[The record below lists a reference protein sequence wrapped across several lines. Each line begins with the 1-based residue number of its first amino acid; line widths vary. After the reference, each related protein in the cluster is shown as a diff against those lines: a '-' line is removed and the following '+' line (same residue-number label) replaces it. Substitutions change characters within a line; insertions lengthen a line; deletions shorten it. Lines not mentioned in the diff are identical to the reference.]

1 MLGSGIIT
9 CSKRCQTHG
18 VSQNGQE
25 WQSHVSESEET
36 RAKMPEAITFKK
48 SKTRA
53 FLVVQWLRVLLLVQ
67 GTLEDPTGHRATKP
81 VRHSYWACSLEPTS
95 CHYQAQVLQSSRS
108 QQEKPPQWEA
118 HTPQLSNSP
127 LAATRESPHTATKTQ
142 HSPKAEQNEKP
153 SSWWGGCTERL

>member
-36 RAKMPEAITFKK
+36 TAKMPEAITFKK

-53 FLVVQWLRVLLLVQ
+53 FLVVQWLRVLQLVQ
-67 GTLEDPTGHRATKP
+67 GTLGDPTGRRAAKP
-81 VRHSYWACSLEPTS
+81 VRHSY
-95 CHYQAQVLQSSRS
+95 
-108 QQEKPPQWEA
+108 
-118 HTPQLSNSP
+118 
-127 LAATRESPHTATKTQ
+127 
-142 HSPKAEQNEKP
+142 
-153 SSWWGGCTERL
+153 